1 MLSEPLTRDENTYTQ
16 RIQGARYYVSEIEKR
31 SLFAYEPGISTITP
45 SIAETRLSLF
55 MGNQQLKSNEVSI
68 DIKPL
73 PLENQPDDFSGLV
86 GNFKLETSADTNSV
100 VENTPIAIRI
110 SLSGS
115 GNLKQVTQLF
125 YDESVDFKVYQSN
138 INDQITYTD
147 EVKGVRH
154 FEYIVVPKRAGNLAL
169 PIFHLSTFS
178 SETQTYT
185 TLHTPEFIIDVISSG
200 DRPTDT
206 FESKEIQVITEDLRY
221 IKPLSMTPKQA
232 TPYYLQPF
240 AWLLLLFNTGWIAYL
255 MGSYLH
261 KKVFSRPFLH
271 TFVKCWKKALHS
283 LNQIQHN
290 KNALTLYSNST
301 DLINLS
307 ILCFKRAGSRPIKTT
322 IQRIFTRR
330 RIHQSHIDS
339 IFNLLDRCS
348 FIAYAPQE
356 SSETDEKNLLSDTRT
371 LSKPYKRRNSNEIY
385 RYFMRYFQQCLQAIT
400 QLAQQ
405 YYQNQDY
412 ERALIAYEKP
422 IPSPDSVSSL

>member
-1 MLSEPLTRDENTYTQ
+1 
-16 RIQGARYYVSEIEKR
+16 
-31 SLFAYEPGISTITP
+31 
-45 SIAETRLSLF
+45 
-55 MGNQQLKSNEVSI
+55 
-68 DIKPL
+68 
-73 PLENQPDDFSGLV
+73 DFSGLV
-86 GNFKLETSADTNSV
+86 GNFKLETSVDTNSV

-125 YDESVDFKVYQSN
+125 YDESDDYKVYQSN

-154 FEYIVVPKRAGNLAL
+154 FEYIVVPKRAGNLVL

-178 SETQTYT
+178 SENQTYT

-255 MGSYLH
+255 MGTYLH
-261 KKVFSRPFLH
+261 KKGLFRTLSSYFQPNAG
-271 TFVKCWKKALHS
+271 KKALHS

-290 KNALTLYSNST
+290 KNGTLPSTQIQQILLTY
-301 DLINLS
+301 LS
-307 ILCFKRAGSRPIKTT
+307 SVLNEPAQGLSKPQFSASLQHVG
-322 IQRIFTRR
+322 F
-330 RIHQSHIDS
+330 HQSHIDS

-356 SSETDEKNLLSDTRT
+356 SSETDEKNLLSDAKNLIKT
-371 LSKPYKRRNSNEIY
+371 L
-385 RYFMRYFQQCLQAIT
+385 QT
-400 QLAQQ
+400 
-405 YYQNQDY
+405 
-412 ERALIAYEKP
+412 EK
-422 IPSPDSVSSL
+422 LK